1 MDIFARML
9 KHSTT
14 KAYRETNFVVI
25 ANFSL
30 RVAGRLYYHGLRKV
44 SYHFLTPFLS
54 TISKTIGWRFGCA
67 LEILNAFDIR
77 LRASVRT
84 SSRSV

>member
-1 MDIFARML
+1 M
-9 KHSTT
+9 
-14 KAYRETNFVVI
+14 VI
-25 ANFSL
+25 AL
-30 RVAGRLYYHGLRKV
+30 VVAIFRSRIEDGFVPNAKAFDYHGLRMA

-54 TISKTIGWRFGCA
+54 TISKTIGWCFGFT

-77 LRASVRT
+77 LRAAART